1 MTNEELS
8 QKKIDKEALLQE
20 VARQT
25 KEIDYHR
32 EQVTV
37 LGRERRELFSDL
49 RALGVT
55 YKQLAAATGL
65 HQVTIQQ
72 NMGRFRNEMS
82 HNEESCTVS
91 PNSEAVVAATS
102 V

>member
-1 MTNEELS
+1 MQKEELL
-8 QKKIDKEALLQE
+8 EE

-25 KEIDYHR
+25 RDIEFHR
-32 EQVTV
+32 EQVKT
-37 LGRERRELFSDL
+37 LGRERRELFAAL
-49 RALGVT
+49 RNLGVT

-72 NMGRFRNEMS
+72 NMGRFRNQM
-82 HNEESCTVS
+82 VD
-91 PNSEAVVAATS
+91 NSELCEDTDLIDSEADAAVAS

>member
-1 MTNEELS
+1 MEKEEL
-8 QKKIDKEALLQE
+8 LLE

-25 KEIDYHR
+25 EEIEYHR
-32 EQVTV
+32 DQVAV
-37 LGRERRELFSDL
+37 LGRERRELFSAL

-72 NMGRFRNEMS
+72 NMGRFRDEVS
-82 HNEESCTVS
+82 HNSQPCGDTVS
-91 PNSEAVVAATS
+91 NDSAKGVVVAS

>member
-1 MTNEELS
+1 M
-8 QKKIDKEALLQE
+8 DKETLLQE

-25 KEIDYHR
+25 KEIEYHR
-32 EQVTV
+32 DKVAV
-37 LGRERRELFSDL
+37 LGRERRELFTDL
-49 RALGVT
+49 RELGVT

-72 NMGRFRNEMS
+72 NMGRFRKEMS
-82 HNEESCTVS
+82 HNEEVCTDS
-91 PNSEAVVAATS
+91 PSSEAVVAATS

>member
-1 MTNEELS
+1 M
-8 QKKIDKEALLQE
+8 DKQALLEE

-25 KEIDYHR
+25 KEIEYHR
-32 EQVTV
+32 DKVAV
-37 LGRERRELFSDL
+37 LGRERRELFTDL
-49 RALGVT
+49 RELGVT

-72 NMGRFRNEMS
+72 NMGRFRKEMS
-82 HNEESCTVS
+82 HNEESCTDS
-91 PNSEAVVAATS
+91 PNSETVAVAKS